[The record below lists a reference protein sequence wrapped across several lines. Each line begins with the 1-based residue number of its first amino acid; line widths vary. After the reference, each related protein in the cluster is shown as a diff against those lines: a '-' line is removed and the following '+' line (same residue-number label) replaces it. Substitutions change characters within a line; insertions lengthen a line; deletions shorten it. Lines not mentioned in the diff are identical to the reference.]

1 MNHEKIIVPT
11 IDVTISNSTI
21 SNMAV
26 FVFQAGNV
34 RNVQD
39 TSSLH
44 YHQVADTRFCHSIA

>member
-11 IDVTISNSTI
+11 IDVTISNSTF

-44 YHQVADTRFCHSIA
+44 YHKVADTQFCQ